1 MNIKGR
7 RGANVAH
14 GVILACCSTPNS
26 PSYTVPAARSKLKV
40 IWLGG
45 EKLRHMKVVE
55 ISGLIIGSPRLRVLL
70 DFVGCQ
76 GF

>member
-7 RGANVAH
+7 RGAKVTHA
-14 GVILACCSTPNS
+14 VILVGCSTPNS

-45 EKLRHMKVVE
+45 ETLRHMKVVE
-55 ISGLIIGSPRLRVLL
+55 TSGLIIRSPRLRVLL